1 MPSKK
6 PARTS
11 PGSTRQTKGS
21 TRQTK
26 RPSNPPTSAAPAP
39 KRQTVLDRSDIH
51 RILFDLAHKVAPADL
66 ETMMDNEDTIIE
78 RARGLT
84 DPNLALFQ
92 KQLSLAIAC
101 VRDHVDGECPQIP
114 YYTISL
120 IGAALLYFSD
130 EFDAI
135 PDFLPDIGH
144 LDDAVVMAMAC
155 ELGAPG
161 LQRYCDFKG
170 YDATGLLPARRS

>member
-6 PARTS
+6 PARKASAS
-11 PGSTRQTKGS
+11 PSKPKAKPQ
-21 TRQTK
+21 
-26 RPSNPPTSAAPAP
+26 PAAPAAP
-39 KRQTVLDRSDIH
+39 RQTVLDRSDIH
-51 RILFDLAHKVAPADL
+51 RILFDLAHQVAPADL
-66 ETMMDNEDTIIE
+66 ETLMDNEAMLIE

-84 DPNLALFQ
+84 DANLALFQ
-92 KQLSLAIAC
+92 KQLSLAMAC
-101 VRDHVDGECPQIP
+101 VRDHVDGECSQIP

-120 IGAALLYFSD
+120 IGAALMYFAD

-155 ELGAPG
+155 ELGADG
-161 LQRYCDFKG
+161 LQRYCDFKDI
-170 YDATGLLPARRS
+170 DATGLLPPRRN